1 MGRWVTVGVR
11 RTGVGVATS
20 NAAHGR
26 AMYPRGESPGTA
38 GRSMEARL
46 AVCTQG
52 AHTAG
57 LLQGCA
63 GQRGPR
69 PGGRRLRVRR
79 QAAPPATVCEQL
91 EPGRPSLGVSGGRAY
106 QGPCECTIL
115 IEINSILI
123 IFYTIMILK
132 FECDQFTI
140 NLVLRRLNR
149 H

>member
-1 MGRWVTVGVR
+1 
-11 RTGVGVATS
+11 
-20 NAAHGR
+20 
-26 AMYPRGESPGTA
+26 MYPLPRGESPGTA

-91 EPGRPSLGVSGGRAY
+91 EPGRPSLGVIGGRAD
-106 QGPCECTIL
+106 QGPCEYTIL